1 MSRLIGSEVL
11 CELSECDGC
20 TPLKWGAADKTL
32 PQALLC
38 VMSFSVRARRL
49 AARVAIQIAN
59 VINKTKKDTMR
70 RNGLC
75 LDGLRY
81 GAMRLDQSG
90 IEPSIC
96 ANWTYSDSGRD
107 ARKYRSRR
115 MGC

>member
-11 CELSECDGC
+11 WELSECDGC
-20 TPLKWGAADKTL
+20 TTRNWGAAEETL

-38 VMSFSVRARRL
+38 VMSFSVRVRRL

-59 VINKTKKDTMR
+59 VINQTEKDTMR
-70 RNGLC
+70 RNGLY
-75 LDGLRY
+75 LDGPRC

-96 ANWTYSDSGRD
+96 ASRTYSDSGRD
-107 ARKYRSRR
+107 ARKNLSRR
-115 MGC
+115 MG